1 MFILDHDQNKINQ
14 PNQCLEEKWN
24 HVMPPPAYTHSI
36 LIRWR
41 SLWML
46 YKMNHCRYVYPN
58 TRGISD
64 TVYHS
69 CRKHGSGEVFFL
81 YKTDWLRNSM
91 LTDLL
96 GDLVSIAVHGHT
108 MLISIT
114 VICNN
119 YMRNHPCS
127 IHWDFYSD
135 IWYFTKFKSEY

>member
-1 MFILDHDQNKINQ
+1 MSRREMGSRHATTGIHPQYIDQMKITLDAIQNES
-14 PNQCLEEKWN
+14 L
-24 HVMPPPAYTHSI
+24 SI
-36 LIRWR
+36 RLPKHPR
-41 SLWML
+41 
-46 YKMNHCRYVYPN
+46 
-58 TRGISD
+58 ISD

-69 CRKHGSGEVFFL
+69 CRKHCSGEVFFL

-114 VICNN
+114 DICNN

-135 IWYFTKFKSEY
+135 IWYFTKFKSEYL